1 MLKKFL
7 ILAALLASGP
17 AFGQAQ
23 TLALARAVTA
33 CGGQSLT
40 NGSTYPVTQDLTG
53 KLCDGSS
60 GGGGG
65 SVTQGTVP
73 WVVSGQ
79 GTAGTAATGVVTVQG
94 IAAMTPL
101 LATVSQP
108 TAANLNATVV
118 GTGTFVTQA
127 TLAAETTKVIGT
139 VNQGTS
145 PWVVSGT
152 VTANITPSSSSSI
165 GITPVVSAAAEATH
179 VLKAGAGNAYAVYAT
194 NLTSTQGFLLLINA
208 TSAPADGAVTPL
220 ACAPLAPNGV
230 ASLNYA
236 PGPPGVFSTGITA
249 VVTSA
254 VTCFTKTTG
263 VITAFISGSV
273 Q

>member
-1 MLKKFL
+1 MFRR
-7 ILAALLASGP
+7 LALAL
-17 AFGQAQ
+17 
-23 TLALARAVTA
+23 TLALAP
-33 CGGQSLT
+33 SLALAQATSWPPPAGAIAFLCVFNTVLPTMT
-40 NGSTYPVTQDLTG
+40 NGQVGFAQCDSSGRVITVT
-53 KLCDGSS
+53 S

-73 WVVSGQ
+73 WVISGQ
-79 GTAGTAATGVVTVQG
+79 GTAGSAATGVVSIQG
-94 IAAMTPL
+94 IASMTPVL
-101 LATVSQP
+101 TSQ
-108 TAANLNATVV
+108 A
-118 GTGTFVTQA
+118 
-127 TLAAETTKVIGT
+127 
-139 VNQGTS
+139 
-145 PWVVSGT
+145 
-152 VTANITPSSSSSI
+152 PSSSSAI
-165 GITPVVSAAAEATH
+165 GITPIVSAAAESSH
-179 VLKAGAGNAYAVYAT
+179 VLKASAGNAYSAYAA
-194 NLTSTQGFLLLINA
+194 NLTATQGFLLLLNA

-220 ACAPLAPNGV
+220 ACAPLSPNGV

>member
-1 MLKKFL
+1 MFRR
-7 ILAALLASGP
+7 LALAL
-17 AFGQAQ
+17 
-23 TLALARAVTA
+23 TLALAP
-33 CGGQSLT
+33 SLALAQATSWPPPAGAIAFLCVFNTVLPTMT
-40 NGSTYPVTQDLTG
+40 NGQVGFAQ
-53 KLCDGSS
+53 CDSSGRVITVSS
-60 GGGGG
+60 GGGS

-79 GTAGTAATGVVTVQG
+79 GTAGSAAAGVVTIQG
-94 IAAMTPL
+94 IASMTPV
-101 LATVSQP
+101 A
-108 TAANLNATVV
+108 
-118 GTGTFVTQA
+118 
-127 TLAAETTKVIGT
+127 I
-139 VNQGTS
+139 
-145 PWVVSGT
+145 SGT
-152 VTANITPSSSSSI
+152 ITANITPSSSSSV
-165 GITPVVSAAAEATH
+165 GITPVVSASGESSH
-179 VLKAGAGNAYAVYAT
+179 VLKASAGNTYSVYAT
-194 NLTSTQGFLLLINA
+194 NLTATQGFLLLLNA

-220 ACAPLAPNGV
+220 ACAPLSPNGV